1 MGPMAMHTT
10 GPCIDCQAKGE
21 RVIEVCGPCL
31 GSGFISDS
39 RKLSVNITPGTRAEE
54 TFPFSEVCS
63 DHPAFERP
71 GDVHIMLQEDPND
84 LAFKTFRRTGDRF
97 QNLETKMILSLSE
110 SLIGC
115 VIKIDGHPGYDE
127 GLFIQIPAGSFHND
141 RYCLR
146 GFGMP
151 LAGNIG
157 TYGDL
162 FVQIEISISS
172 IDRSLFTHATPLLLP
187 VFKERVRT
195 MECAEDVIQKEAF
208 LV

>member
-1 MGPMAMHTT
+1 
-10 GPCIDCQAKGE
+10 
-21 RVIEVCGPCL
+21 
-31 GSGFISDS
+31 
-39 RKLSVNITPGTRAEE
+39 
-54 TFPFSEVCS
+54 
-63 DHPAFERP
+63 
-71 GDVHIMLQEDPND
+71 MLQEDHND
-84 LAFKTFRRTGDRF
+84 PAFKTFRRTGDRF
-97 QNLETKMILSLSE
+97 QHLETKMSLSLSE

-115 VIKIDGHPGYDE
+115 VVKIDGHPGYDE
-127 GLFIQIPAGSFHND
+127 GLFVQIPAGSFHND

-172 IDRSLFTHATPLLLP
+172 MDRSLFMQASPHLLP
-187 VFKERVRT
+187 VFKERIRVT
-195 MECAEDVIQKEAF
+195 ECAEDVIQKEAF